1 MLQKS
6 DASAELPDDVVTAQ
20 RRVRR
25 AVCTLA
31 PPGNFSV
38 LVEQLAAEMVH
49 AGIVPGSPMFEPF
62 LQMQIRALVSR
73 VRGICDEQGVELDE
87 EIEEDVPAAV
97 SAPWWKRWR
106 S

>member
-1 MLQKS
+1 MLQEI
-6 DASAELPDDVVTAQ
+6 DTVAELPDDVVTAQ

-62 LQMQIRALVSR
+62 LQMQIRALISR
-73 VRGICDEQGVELDE
+73 VRGICCEHGVELDE
-87 EIEEDVPAAV
+87 EIEVPAV
-97 SAPWWKRWR
+97 TPDKSPWWRRWR